1 MKTVHDKLVIK
12 VNAIDTSEF
21 VLKTHLQIRSRKKKW
36 WCWQEVLDTNGLWKK
51 QDHNAKISDKIPG
64 KIPSIRGLASIV
76 ENKIKIKYPTLMG

>member
-1 MKTVHDKLVIK
+1 MNLFQKLIYK
-12 VNAIDTSEF
+12 SDLE
-21 VLKTHLQIRSRKKKW
+21 KKKW

>member
-1 MKTVHDKLVIK
+1 MNLFQKLIYK
-12 VNAIDTSEF
+12 SDLE
-21 VLKTHLQIRSRKKKW
+21 KKKW
-36 WCWQEVLDTNGLWKK
+36 CCWQEVLDTNGLWKK